1 MKTSS
6 VAGMLLLAAV
16 GLTTITLYLTSD
28 SPVQGPELPTSE
40 WLVKTV
46 TSDQIDNYV
55 KLVCNKFEDEEILDD
70 CKLDLYMNWVRWG
83 YKSTLLH
90 ESMITWHEREAGY
103 KVDHSDHDH
112 SDKKV
117 EEEATAYRVLA
128 LMGEAR
134 SALGQVQT
142 DSNSWTVLFLII
154 SFAGAILLITTRSR
168 ARTESVLPT
177 YNKGDYKTKKC
188 IQLPDLSL
196 TKLFRDILKVS
207 KSLNR
212 TRDIKAASKS
222 LLKSLGVYNIVGIFA
237 SKMNRVKGMS
247 ARQKETQYKCRV

>member
-1 MKTSS
+1 M
-6 VAGMLLLAAV
+6 
-16 GLTTITLYLTSD
+16 
-28 SPVQGPELPTSE
+28 
-40 WLVKTV
+40 
-46 TSDQIDNYV
+46 

-90 ESMITWHEREAGY
+90 ESMITWHGTLFVSLSQIQSSLMSSLFSRLHLHFHCSLPDFLDLEILKAYNSHYSIAEREAGY

-154 SFAGAILLITTRSR
+154 SFAGAILLITTR
-168 ARTESVLPT
+168 
-177 YNKGDYKTKKC
+177 
-188 IQLPDLSL
+188 
-196 TKLFRDILKVS
+196 
-207 KSLNR
+207 
-212 TRDIKAASKS
+212 
-222 LLKSLGVYNIVGIFA
+222 
-237 SKMNRVKGMS
+237 
-247 ARQKETQYKCRV
+247 